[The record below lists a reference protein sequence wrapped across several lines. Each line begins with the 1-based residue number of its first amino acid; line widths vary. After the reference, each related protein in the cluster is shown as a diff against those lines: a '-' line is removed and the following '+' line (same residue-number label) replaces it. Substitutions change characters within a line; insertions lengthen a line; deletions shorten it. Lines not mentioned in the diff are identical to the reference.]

1 MTALQPTINAASAV
15 NLGGDRSQTAAAKAE
30 PAIPAKTWI
39 AVIGATLGAF
49 MAVLNIQIVNA
60 SLADIQGAIGA
71 GIDDGGWIST
81 SYLIAEIVVIP
92 LSGWLAQVFSIRRYL
107 LTNAVL
113 FLLLSV
119 ACAFA
124 QDLPQMIVL
133 RAIQGFTGGVLI
145 PMAFTLIITL
155 LPKSKQPVG
164 LALFALSAT
173 FAPAIGP
180 TIGGYLTENWG
191 WQFIFYVNL
200 VPGAV
205 MIAMLWFSLEAKP
218 MKLSLLREG
227 DWVGIATMAIGLSA
241 LQTVL
246 EEGNKDDWFGSAFIV
261 RLSVIAAVALTAFL
275 WIELTTKK
283 PLLNLRL
290 LLRRNFGFG
299 MLANFLLG
307 IALYGSVFILPVYL
321 SRIQGYNA
329 EQIGM
334 VLAWTGLPQL
344 LLIPLVPRLMK
355 RFDPRL
361 IIGIG
366 FALFAASNFMNIYMT
381 NDYATDQ
388 LFWPNIVRALGQAL
402 VMAPLSAV
410 ATAGIEA
417 ENAGSASGLFNMM
430 RNLGGAVGIAVAAD
444 LPDQARAV
452 SLQRADAVGLDAGTG
467 DPQPD
472 RAVDPIFPQSRRRR
486 SRRSNASRGDRDRR
500 DRAEAGF
507 HSRLQRH
514 ILPARRR
521 ADCRTHRNLTA
532 EEAGPSCQR
541 RRTLGLFDQPLP
553 TPPTRRT
560 TMKPRMNFY
569 QAAPDTIKALSAL
582 ETQIQ
587 GSGLEKSLIE
597 LVKTRASQI
606 NGCAYCINMHTEDA
620 RKQGETEQR
629 LYLLN
634 AWRESPL
641 YTDRERAALAWTEAL
656 TLIAETHAPDDLY
669 ADVRAHFN
677 EAETVNLT
685 MLIGA
690 INAWNRL
697 AIAFRAMHP
706 VKVKAAV
713 A

>member
-1 MTALQPTINAASAV
+1 MTVLQSTLNAASAA
-15 NLGGDRSQTAAAKAE
+15 NLGGQSSQAAAPAKAE
-30 PAIPAKTWI
+30 PATSAKTWI

-92 LSGWLAQVFSIRRYL
+92 LSGWLATVFSIRRYL
-107 LTNAVL
+107 LTNAIL
-113 FLLLSV
+113 FLILSV

-133 RAIQGFTGGVLI
+133 RAVQGFSGGVLI

-155 LPKSKQPVG
+155 LPKAKQPIG

-205 MIAMLWFSLEAKP
+205 MIAMLWFSLEARP

-227 DWVGIATMAIGLSA
+227 DWAGIATMAIGLSA

-261 RLSVIAAVALTAFL
+261 KLSVIAAVALTAFL

-430 RNLGGAVGIAVAAD
+430 RNLGGAVGIATLQTILTKREQYHSNVLMQSVSMLEQATRNRIDQLTQYFINHGVADHAG
-444 LPDQARAV
+444 ATHRAV
-452 SLQRADAVGLDAGTG
+452 IAIGRVVQKQA
-467 DPQPD
+467 
-472 RAVDPIFPQSRRRR
+472 F
-486 SRRSNASRGDRDRR
+486 
-500 DRAEAGF
+500 
-507 HSRLQRH
+507 
-514 ILPARRR
+514 ILAF
-521 ADCRTHRNLTA
+521 
-532 EEAGPSCQR
+532 S
-541 RRTLGLFDQPLP
+541 
-553 TPPTRRT
+553 
-560 TMKPRMNFY
+560 
-569 QAAPDTIKALSAL
+569 DTF
-582 ETQIQ
+582 
-587 GSGLEKSLIE
+587 
-597 LVKTRASQI
+597 
-606 NGCAYCINMHTEDA
+606 
-620 RKQGETEQR
+620 
-629 LYLLN
+629 YLLGV
-634 AWRESPL
+634 
-641 YTDRERAALAWTEAL
+641 ALIVA
-656 TLIAETHAPDDLY
+656 LIATLLLKKPDHL
-669 ADVRAHFN
+669 ASGGAH
-677 EAETVNLT
+677 
-685 MLIGA
+685 
-690 INAWNRL
+690 
-697 AIAFRAMHP
+697 
-706 VKVKAAV
+706 
-713 A
+713 

>member
-1 MTALQPTINAASAV
+1 MTALQPTMNAASAA
-15 NLGGDRSQTAAAKAE
+15 NLGSQPSQAAADEAE
-30 PAIPAKTWI
+30 PAISAKTWI

-205 MIAMLWFSLEAKP
+205 MIAMLWFSLEARP
-218 MKLSLLREG
+218 MRLSLLRDG
-227 DWVGIATMAIGLSA
+227 DWAGIATMAIGLAA

-246 EEGNKDDWFGSAFIV
+246 EEGNKDDWFGSTFIV

-366 FALFAASNFMNIYMT
+366 FALFAASNFLNIYMT

-430 RNLGGAVGIAVAAD
+430 RNLGGAVGIAVLQTFLTKREQYHSNVLTQSVSMLEQATRNRIDQLTQYFLNHGIAD
-444 LPDQARAV
+444 HAEATHRAV
-452 SLQRADAVGLDAGTG
+452 IAIGKIVQKQA
-467 DPQPD
+467 
-472 RAVDPIFPQSRRRR
+472 F
-486 SRRSNASRGDRDRR
+486 
-500 DRAEAGF
+500 
-507 HSRLQRH
+507 
-514 ILPARRR
+514 ILAF
-521 ADCRTHRNLTA
+521 
-532 EEAGPSCQR
+532 S
-541 RRTLGLFDQPLP
+541 
-553 TPPTRRT
+553 
-560 TMKPRMNFY
+560 
-569 QAAPDTIKALSAL
+569 DTF
-582 ETQIQ
+582 
-587 GSGLEKSLIE
+587 
-597 LVKTRASQI
+597 
-606 NGCAYCINMHTEDA
+606 
-620 RKQGETEQR
+620 
-629 LYLLN
+629 YLLG
-634 AWRESPL
+634 
-641 YTDRERAALAWTEAL
+641 AALIVA
-656 TLIAETHAPDDLY
+656 LIATLLLRKPNHLASGG
-669 ADVRAHFN
+669 AH
-677 EAETVNLT
+677 
-685 MLIGA
+685 
-690 INAWNRL
+690 
-697 AIAFRAMHP
+697 
-706 VKVKAAV
+706 
-713 A
+713 